1 MEEEWSEKKW
11 KKNGVGNISSRLY
24 KKSTTK
30 KKDSKR
36 ERVHT
41 LYYVFRP
48 ETPLLLFKNDGRR
61 RRRKKLD
68 DDDDGRMDPVRATAG
83 G

>member
-1 MEEEWSEKKW
+1 M
-11 KKNGVGNISSRLY
+11 GNISSLDSIKRALRL
-24 KKSTTK
+24 

-36 ERVHT
+36 ERERVST

-68 DDDDGRMDPVRATAG
+68 DDGRMDPVRATAG